1 MASNPS
7 GGTMSNSP
15 RHILSLSGGKDST
28 ALAIY
33 MRDRVAD
40 MEYVFCDTK
49 KELPETY
56 EYLDR
61 IEAYLGKPIVRLCD
75 DRGFDHWLKVYNNY
89 LPSSRM
95 RWCTK
100 VLKIKPFEKYVGDDE
115 VMMYVGIRADE
126 DRWPTFRPSPT
137 SIPSI
142 RSRTTA
148 SIWTACIASWRKAG
162 SDFRTTTTG
171 ARDPAAYFCFF
182 QRRNEWVGLLENHPD
197 KYDEAK
203 QYEKIDPET
212 GERYTWCQRESL
224 EELQQHVPRDT
235 NCSARSP
242 YLRHV
247 SWKSVA
253 DRGAMR
259 RSWFSW
265 AAIRRILTVAKKWS
279 HKLWNCIRSWLGGL
293 DARRSRCPKMTTCC
307 ASDTTWCF
315 VRRSSCTWMIRVW
328 SVWHRKWLD

>member
-1 MASNPS
+1 MPDQ
-7 GGTMSNSP
+7 P

-33 MRDRVAD
+33 MRDRVPE

-100 VLKIKPFEKYVGDDE
+100 VLKIKPFENYVGDDQ

-126 DRWPTFRPSPT
+126 DRLAYVSTKPNIQAVYPFKEDGIDLDGVHRILEESGIGFPDYYNW
-137 SIPSI
+137 
-142 RSRTTA
+142 RSR
-148 SIWTACIASWRKAG
+148 SGC
-162 SDFRTTTTG
+162 F
-171 ARDPAAYFCFF
+171 FCFF

-224 EELQQHVPRDT
+224 EELQQPERIAEIKQAHEQ
-235 NCSARSP
+235 
-242 YLRHV
+242 
-247 SWKSVA
+247 
-253 DRGAMR
+253 AMR
-259 RSWFSW
+259 RE
-265 AAIRRILTVAKKWS
+265 KKRQRNRP
-279 HKLWNCIRSWLGGL
+279 LIEVLADVYDDEN
-293 DARRSRCPKMTTCC
+293 DEQP
-307 ASDTTWCF
+307 CF
-315 VRRSSCTWMIRVW
+315 FC
-328 SVWHRKWLD
+328 HF